1 MRIGHRLIGT
11 TGLLVLTLLL
21 PGIAC
26 AAGITGYWRTPAKH
40 GDAAVIHI
48 YREGEVFNGR
58 VAALSQPRYPAD
70 ADNGHAGEAKMDLHN
85 PEKSLRDRPII
96 GLEIVHGFETAGDGE
111 WDDATIYNPNNG
123 KTYKCTAKL
132 TDGGQTLEVRG
143 YIGISLFGHTQE
155 WTRVP
160 GPDIFGKRG

>member
-1 MRIGHRLIGT
+1 MRIG
-11 TGLLVLTLLL
+11 LLLLTLLL

-58 VAALSQPRYPAD
+58 IVALSQPRYPAN
-70 ADNGHAGEAKMDLHN
+70 ADSGHGGEPKMDEHN
-85 PEKSLRDRPII
+85 PEKSLRNRPVV
-96 GLEIVHGFETAGDGE
+96 GLEIVHGFESAGDGK
-111 WDDATIYNPNNG
+111 WDGATIYNPHNG
-123 KTYKCTAKL
+123 KTYKCTARL
-132 TDGGQTLEVRG
+132 TDDGHTLKIRG
-143 YIGISLFGHTQE
+143 YVGIPLFGDTQE

-160 GPDIFGKRG
+160 GPGIFNKPG